1 MAVLA
6 AVADAPA
13 SALQRKA
20 AREEPADE
28 NLSPRLI
35 WRLLHRSVWFGGIT
49 SVIAGFLLI
58 FYENYEKVRGGLFI
72 LLAVLAAAALATA
85 VMALPRSPLLSG
97 EGGER
102 EGGEREDADEAG
114 RGKVTG
120 SGARG
125 GGT

>member
-1 MAVLA
+1 M
-6 AVADAPA
+6 ADAPA

-20 AREEPADE
+20 AREGPADE

-85 VMALPRSPLLSG
+85 VMALPPSPLLSG
-97 EGGER
+97 